1 MMQIFISEFVG
12 TFFLLLFGVGVVANV
27 LLAKTKG
34 HSGGWLLI
42 NFGWAMA
49 VFIGVS
55 IAGASNAHLNPAVT
69 LAMFLKGQIT
79 SDLVLPYISAQLLG
93 AFAGSLLA
101 WLLYRNHYDETKDAS
116 TILATFSTG
125 PAIQNPISNLVS
137 EVIGTFALVSIILL
151 WPETQ
156 TDLGKLNPLPVAL
169 LVLGIGISLG
179 GPTGYAINPARDF
192 GPRLAHALLPIKH
205 KGSSDWS
212 YAWIPILGPIL
223 GGLLA
228 VMLDNFIKT
237 SL

>member
-1 MMQIFISEFVG
+1 
-12 TFFLLLFGVGVVANV
+12 LLFGVGVVANV